1 MEYIITKLFKEGKLM
16 KKIIAL
22 VLVFSLVFALAAC
35 GGGGDS
41 EPVGGDGPADEGKVY
56 KMNVSFAAPEFSNPG
71 ITAAFE
77 RIQEASN
84 GRIEFTYYYS
94 WSLSSVPTVIDDL
107 NSGIVDIA
115 AVPVTEH
122 MNLFPYTNLVTYT
135 PFLGLPGT
143 MAAGDFFHEL
153 YHENEAIQ
161 EEYEKAGVVY
171 WTNYPLPPYN
181 IYTTK
186 DFAIKTPDDLNG
198 LKLISSSALM
208 QQFIDSHGGA
218 VVNAPVTEYA
228 TSLNTSVVDGV
239 INHANVLAAFGAL
252 DFVNGATAFGD
263 SGTAL
268 AILTMCISENTWNDL
283 PEDLQQLFLDEAD
296 NLRHDQGAWDI
307 ENGQKNLASIEEK
320 GGTVTY
326 LTEEEMK
333 VWQDAFAEMLEDYI
347 AELNANGATEA
358 QNIYDQLM
366 KKIANY

>member
-153 YHENEAIQ
+153 YHENETEKYIQ
-161 EEYEKAGVVY
+161 SKAQG
-171 WTNYPLPPYN
+171 LLYN
-181 IYTTK
+181 
-186 DFAIKTPDDLNG
+186 G
-198 LKLISSSALM
+198 
-208 QQFIDSHGGA
+208 
-218 VVNAPVTEYA
+218 
-228 TSLNTSVVDGV
+228 
-239 INHANVLAAFGAL
+239 
-252 DFVNGATAFGD
+252 
-263 SGTAL
+263 
-268 AILTMCISENTWNDL
+268 
-283 PEDLQQLFLDEAD
+283 
-296 NLRHDQGAWDI
+296 
-307 ENGQKNLASIEEK
+307 
-320 GGTVTY
+320 
-326 LTEEEMK
+326 
-333 VWQDAFAEMLEDYI
+333 
-347 AELNANGATEA
+347 
-358 QNIYDQLM
+358 
-366 KKIANY
+366 